1 MTIADLTAAGLQ
13 LGCIDLSRA
22 ATPEMCGQDIE
33 VPESILKFTDPMADE
48 MATEGDHEA
57 KMFTPGAVIS
67 GCKSWM
73 AEEDA

>member
-1 MTIADLTAAGLQ
+1 
-13 LGCIDLSRA
+13 
-22 ATPEMCGQDIE
+22 MCGQDIE

-67 GCKSWM
+67 GLRIEGDKELGPLDEKYATSGPINSPRIVF
-73 AEEDA
+73 AQPN